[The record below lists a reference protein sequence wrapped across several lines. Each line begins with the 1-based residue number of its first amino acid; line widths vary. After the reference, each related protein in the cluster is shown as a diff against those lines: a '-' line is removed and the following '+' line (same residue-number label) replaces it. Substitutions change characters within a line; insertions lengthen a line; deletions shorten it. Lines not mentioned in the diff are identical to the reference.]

1 MKLFARDLHDTV
13 IKELQPNKVSVI
25 LGARRTGKTFLLN
38 EIQQYLE
45 KREEDKILSLDGE
58 DARAQQI
65 LKDKSIANYK
75 NLLAGIDILII
86 DEAQKIPEIGITLK
100 LIVDHIE
107 GIKIIASGSSM
118 FDLHNQLGEPL
129 TGRKFTY
136 YLYPLAQCELSK
148 HENVLDTANN
158 LDERLILG
166 SYPELWQYD
175 TWNKKEKYLRELVN
189 SYLLK
194 DILVLDNIR
203 NSSKLLDLLRL
214 IAFQIGKEVSYEEI
228 GKQLGFSK
236 QTVERY
242 LDLLSKVF
250 VIFRLGSFSR
260 NLRKEIAKKH
270 KWYFYDNGI
279 RNTLIAN
286 FNPIALRQDIGELWE
301 NYLISERIKLQSYNN
316 IFSNNY
322 FWRTYDQQEIDWIE
336 ERQGKLLGYEIKWK
350 PKKIKAPKAWITTYP
365 EAEFEVINSDNYLKW
380 IT

>member
-1 MKLFARDLHDTV
+1 MKYITRCLHDIV
-13 IKELQPNKVSVI
+13 INELQSNKVSVI
-25 LGARRTGKTFLLN
+25 SGARRTGKTFLLN
-38 EIQQYLE
+38 KIQQSLE
-45 KREEDKILSLDGE
+45 KHEEYKILSLDGE
-58 DARAQQI
+58 DARTQQ
-65 LKDKSIANYK
+65 LFKDRSIANYK
-75 NLLAGIDILII
+75 NLLSGVDVLII
-86 DEAQKIPEIGITLK
+86 DEAQKIPEVGITLK
-100 LIVDHIE
+100 LIVDHIKE
-107 GIKIIASGSSM
+107 IKIIASGSSM
-118 FDLHNQLGEPL
+118 FDLGNQLGEPL
-129 TGRKFTY
+129 TGRKITY

-148 HENVLDTANN
+148 YENVLETANN

-166 SYPELWQYD
+166 SYPELSQYN
-175 TWNKKEKYLRELVN
+175 TWEKKGKYLREIVN

-228 GKQLGFSK
+228 GSQLGFSK
-236 QTVERY
+236 LTVEKY

-250 VIFRLGSFSR
+250 VVFKLGSFSR
-260 NLRKEIAKKH
+260 NLRKEISKKH

-286 FNPIALRQDIGELWE
+286 FNPVALRQDIGELWE
-301 NYLISERIKLQSYNN
+301 NYIITERLKFQSYSN

-336 ERQGKLLGYEIKWK
+336 ERQGKLFGYEIKWK
-350 PKKIKAPKAWITTYP
+350 PKKIKPPKAWLKTYQ
-365 EAEFEVINSDNYLKW
+365 EAEFEMITSNSYLQW